1 MLAHVGQAAAAG
13 YHSAE
18 VMASQL
24 MLDCRDNRAYIVAW
38 RGVLVDTSL
47 ARRQRSIETGT
58 NQARLMGGYKMA
70 KAERNGRSTPKQRH
84 ATAGKSQA
92 RGRLV
97 AAKSQT
103 HGPSNTVARASA
115 EAPRAGWAT
124 DLVFDVREPKLAVS
138 LRLDADVLRFF
149 RGFGAG
155 YQTRINEV
163 LKAFM
168 QAREGVEIGAR
179 VASAKAS
186 RAIGTSKR
194 AR

>member
-1 MLAHVGQAAAAG
+1 MRLSRWLRLQKNSPSGP
-13 YHSAE
+13 
-18 VMASQL
+18 
-24 MLDCRDNRAYIVAW
+24 
-38 RGVLVDTSL
+38 
-47 ARRQRSIETGT
+47 GT
-58 NQARLMGGYKMA
+58 NQTRHYGRMEMA
-70 KAERNGRSTPKQRH
+70 KQGRNV
-84 ATAGKSQA
+84 TA
-92 RGRLV
+92 
-97 AAKSQT
+97 QT
-103 HGPSNTVARASA
+103 KARAAATKTRARTASAKPAQAVRTVA

-168 QAREGVEIGAR
+168 QARGGSEMAPRSVVSARARSNAAAEG
-179 VASAKAS
+179 
-186 RAIGTSKR
+186 KR